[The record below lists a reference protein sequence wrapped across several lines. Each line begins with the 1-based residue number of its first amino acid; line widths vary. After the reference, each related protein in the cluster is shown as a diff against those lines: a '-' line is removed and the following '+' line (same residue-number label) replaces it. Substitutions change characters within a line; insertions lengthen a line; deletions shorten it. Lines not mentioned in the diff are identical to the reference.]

1 MHRFALARALFVLAS
16 LASSAGAQSKW
27 VLGQDNAGF
36 ARKLFEQGYAD
47 LAQNLCRVI
56 EANNGSPSEL
66 LEVKALA
73 FELRVAEARGESD
86 LAKRMSALRS
96 VLDEETL
103 FIKEN
108 ARTRVADA
116 VRANLPSVY
125 LELSTALAAALTK
138 EQDPGR
144 RAELTQEG
152 QGLFEGAKQNL
163 EKRVEDFAKRLA
175 DTGGDTDY
183 NLRQHEVALFNL
195 AKMNYQH
202 SLLFAQGAPEQKE
215 LLKKALE
222 GFSDFGFDYSESQL
236 NYRGMI
242 YQGLCHEAL
251 GMTEDALVD
260 YRDALALREQ
270 FVPDEKGVYQVGPE
284 EGDTISGATHN
295 LMKLLTRL
303 GRARQAVA
311 AAVDYLQHT
320 PDPELASS
328 GPEIL
333 KAKAE
338 AEIAVGDIAS
348 ASATAQRLI
357 DLDQLGWAGSTGR
370 ELLARLPVDRMAPDK
385 ILKIAE
391 TSAGRGDYKR
401 AVDLCRQAREAGRG
415 ARDEQD
421 TGAASFLLTGFV
433 YQRQARAQEAS
444 VAFDCAAELYP
455 RGKSAPEA
463 LYAAVNAYREL
474 HKRER
479 SRFYSNRA
487 DQRMNALATKYPQ
500 HPRAASAGIYQ
511 GQRREDEG
519 DFEGARDFYSKIPKD
534 SGSYVEAQFRLATAT
549 NLQAKSLAGQG
560 KRAEAQPLFD
570 AAEKQYR
577 SAMELI
583 TAAQENTLDT
593 AVQQKLGTFLVSC
606 RMGLASLYLDTGKHS
621 KVQELLAGLEQKVT
635 DPEVVSGI
643 WGLRITALQA
653 QGKLD
658 EAVALFESI
667 ILASPETTG
676 ISSAAGVLARALDQ
690 TAQDLFTKDPQSK
703 QAGELWRKA
712 GHYYSLSVKGAL
724 AGTASL
730 RPTEVALIAQRLYVI
745 GLFFNGVPEG
755 QSTFVDWQGTVAAPA
770 LWEEAAAIYE
780 RLDAQAPSYR
790 VSVERARTLAIL
802 GRIPEAETIYARL
815 FDQNSL
821 FASGDT
827 TRRFDRS
834 VIDARPELVPAY
846 LEWGVTTHMVG
857 IQTQDDGRLDRAKD
871 IYERMILNY
880 DDSSRPWWQAKYFQF
895 RLLSDRGL
903 YDQADLGIQSLKRN
917 TDPEYDQGRFGFK
930 DKFKALEAELSKK
943 VFK

>member
-1 MHRFALARALFVLAS
+1 MHRFALALLALAS
-16 LASSAGAQSKW
+16 LASSAGAQGKG
-27 VLGQDNAGF
+27 VLGHENAEF
-36 ARKLFEQGYAD
+36 ARRLFEQGYVD
-47 LAQNLCRVI
+47 LAQGLCLVI
-56 EANNGSPSEL
+56 EANNASPSEL
-66 LEVKALA
+66 LEVKALG
-73 FELRVAEARGESD
+73 FELRVKQALGEKD
-86 LAKRMSALRS
+86 LVKRKGALRS
-96 VLDEETL
+96 VLDEEIL

-125 LELSTALAAALTK
+125 LELSTALTAAVSK
-138 EQDPGR
+138 EQDPVR
-144 RAELTQEG
+144 RAELTQES
-152 QGLFEGAKQNL
+152 QELFEGGEQNL

-175 DTGGDTDY
+175 DAGGDTDY
-183 NLRQHEVALFNL
+183 NRRQHEVALFNL

-215 LLKKALE
+215 LLEKALE
-222 GFSDFGFDYSESQL
+222 GFQDFGFDYSESPH

-251 GMTEDALVD
+251 GMTEDALTD
-260 YRDALALREQ
+260 YRDALALREEY
-270 FVPDEKGVYQVGPE
+270 VLDEKGVYQVGPE
-284 EGDTISGATHN
+284 EGDIISGATHN

-320 PDPELASS
+320 PDPLLANS

-338 AEIAVGDIAS
+338 AEIVVGDIAS
-348 ASATAQRLI
+348 ASATAQTLI
-357 DLDQLGWAGSTGR
+357 DLDPLGWAGSKGR

-415 ARDEQD
+415 ARDEHD

-433 YQRQARAQEAS
+433 YQRQARTQEAS
-444 VAFDCAAELYP
+444 LAFDCAAELYP

-474 HKRER
+474 SKRER
-479 SRFYSNRA
+479 QRFYSKRA
-487 DQRMNALATKYPQ
+487 EERMDTLAKKYPE
-500 HPRAASAGIYQ
+500 HPRAASAGIFRGLQ
-511 GQRREDEG
+511 SEDEG
-519 DFEGARDFYSKIPKD
+519 DFERARDYYSKIPKD

-549 NLQAKSLAGQG
+549 NLQAKSLAAQG

-570 AAEKQYR
+570 AAEKQYG

-583 TAAQENTLDT
+583 AAAQESTLDT
-593 AVQQKLGTFLVSC
+593 AVQKRLATFLVQC
-606 RMGLASLYLDTGKHS
+606 RTGLASLYLDTEKPG
-621 KVQELLAGLEQKVT
+621 KVQELLAGLEQKVD
-635 DPEVVSGI
+635 DPEVVANI
-643 WGLRITALQA
+643 WDLRITALQA

-667 ILASPETTG
+667 ILASPGTTG
-676 ISSAAGVLARALDQ
+676 VSSAAGVLARALDLS
-690 TAQDLFTKDPQSK
+690 AQDLFTKDSQSK
-703 QAGELWRKA
+703 KAGELWRKA

-730 RPTEVALIAQRLYVI
+730 RPTEVASIAQRLYVI
-745 GLFFNGVPEG
+745 GLFFNGVPEF
-755 QSTFVDWQGTVAAPA
+755 QSTFVDWQGTVAAPD

-802 GRIPEAETIYARL
+802 GRISEAETIYARL

-821 FASGDT
+821 FVSGDT
-827 TRRFDRS
+827 TRRFDRA
-834 VIDARPELVPAY
+834 VIEARPELVPAF
-846 LEWGVTTHMVG
+846 LEWGVATHMVG
-857 IQTQDDGRLDRAKD
+857 IQTKDEGRLDRAKD